1 MSLFTK
7 VFLCLLMMAMVFSF
21 ASAEEEGVFV
31 PTYSTFMNQLCE
43 QAPDGYGD
51 VIRVGLM
58 KDGMWNEGYMSSYD
72 LIGKNIFQIA
82 RTVENG
88 YVYSFEV
95 TISQEAYETH
105 RLVYDQMITAVMKA
119 IRSDYTDDDVGRM
132 KETLLITTITATPV
146 DYMYQSTNDGVYRYG
161 FLKRYGEYTFSIDFA
176 LQ

>member
-1 MSLFTK
+1 MRLITK
-7 VFLCLLMMAMVFSF
+7 ALCCLILMAMVFSF

-31 PTYSTFMNQLCE
+31 PTYNTFMNRLCE
-43 QAPDGYGD
+43 HAPDGYGD

-58 KDGMWNEGYMSSYD
+58 KDGVWKEGYMSSYD
-72 LIGKNIFQIA
+72 LIGKNIFQIV
-82 RTVENG
+82 RSIENG

-105 RLVYDQMITAVMKA
+105 RLAYDQMITAVMKA
-119 IRSDYTDDDVGRM
+119 IRSDYTDDDVDSM
-132 KETLLITTITATPV
+132 KETLLMTTITTTPV

-161 FLKRYGEYTFSIDFA
+161 FLKRYGDYTFKIEFA

>member
-1 MSLFTK
+1 MRLITK
-7 VFLCLLMMAMVFSF
+7 ALCCLILMAMVFSF

-31 PTYSTFMNQLCE
+31 PTYNTFMNRLCE
-43 QAPDGYGD
+43 LAPDGYGD

-58 KDGMWNEGYMSSYD
+58 KDGVWKEGYMSSYD
-72 LIGKNIFQIA
+72 LIGKNIFQIV
-82 RTVENG
+82 RNIENG

-105 RLVYDQMITAVMKA
+105 RLAYDQMITAVMKA
-119 IRSDYTDDDVGRM
+119 IRDDYTDDDVASM
-132 KETLLITTITATPV
+132 KETLLMTTITSTPV

-161 FLKRYGEYTFSIDFA
+161 FLKRYGFYIFSIEFA